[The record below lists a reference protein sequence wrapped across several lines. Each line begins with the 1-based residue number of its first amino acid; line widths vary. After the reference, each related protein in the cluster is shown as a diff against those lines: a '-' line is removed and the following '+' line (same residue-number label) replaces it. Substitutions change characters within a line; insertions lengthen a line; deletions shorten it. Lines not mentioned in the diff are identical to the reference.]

1 MTDVSRLETILTDQ
15 SQSLPDRFRALFSLR
30 NIGGDD
36 AISAISKCFSDPSE
50 LFKHECAYCL
60 GQMQD
65 PKANSVLT
73 SILHDTSQET
83 VVRHEAGE
91 ALAAIGELSMLSVLE
106 NHLLDPVVEV
116 AETCQVGVEKLKW
129 LNSAEYKE
137 EVASLSL
144 NPFKSVDPAPSGKD
158 AATSVLEDRLLDE
171 GLSLFRRYR
180 ALFTLRNSQ
189 TKERVISLSKGLR
202 DKSSALFRHEIA
214 YVLGQLQHPA
224 AVPYLQEGLENLS
237 EHPMV
242 RHECAEALGSIASEE
257 CLVILR
263 RHLSDETR
271 IVKESCE
278 VALDMYNHEISNDF
292 QYCS

>member
-1 MTDVSRLETILTDQ
+1 
-15 SQSLPDRFRALFSLR
+15 
-30 NIGGDD
+30 
-36 AISAISKCFSDPSE
+36 
-50 LFKHECAYCL
+50 
-60 GQMQD
+60 
-65 PKANSVLT
+65 
-73 SILHDTSQET
+73 
-83 VVRHEAGE
+83 
-91 ALAAIGELSMLSVLE
+91 MLSVLE

-180 ALFTLRNSQ
+180 YMKELTKLRTRLSSIYRALFTLRNSQ

-224 AVPYLQEGLENLS
+224 AVPYLQEVLGLLCQCW
-237 EHPMV
+237 V
-242 RHECAEALGSIASEE
+242 CTCTL
-257 CLVILR
+257 CFLR
-263 RHLSDETR
+263 VLR
-271 IVKESCE
+271 I
-278 VALDMYNHEISNDF
+278 
-292 QYCS
+292 